1 MHSCKI
7 EYAAVRKKNCSY
19 TSSYLKRIFQS
30 TEKFSFIARSAC
42 PRSIILTWEDHVTFS
57 YFTDFFSNGWL
68 IIHSFSLSLSIFQGP
83 PNGSIH
89 LTVPRAPPP
98 PRAKSP
104 PENQPLLQSATVSSR
119 VSQATM
125 SEMRVWCLDPP
136 PKPVVP
142 DVLTAST
149 LL

>member
-1 MHSCKI
+1 MSVVNI
-7 EYAAVRKKNCSY
+7 SYAKVKDIFNFAYLSAVLSRNLLKKKRKKKK
-19 TSSYLKRIFQS
+19 KRK
-30 TEKFSFIARSAC
+30 EP
-42 PRSIILTWEDHVTFS
+42 PRDNDSPLYRTF
-57 YFTDFFSNGWL
+57 L
-68 IIHSFSLSLSIFQGP
+68 FQGP

-125 SEMRVWCLDPP
+125 SEMRV
-136 PKPVVP
+136 
-142 DVLTAST
+142 
-149 LL
+149 